1 MEAEKRV
8 GAENWRRGYG
18 PSREG
23 AEKALMEKIPPID
36 RGGAEKA
43 LEERIP
49 PLEMRAG
56 RPIPAIP
63 LPR

>member
-1 MEAEKRV
+1 VVEAEKRV
-8 GAENWRRGYG
+8 
-18 PSREG
+18 
-23 AEKALMEKIPPID
+23 
-36 RGGAEKA
+36 GAEKA